1 MLFVTNGDCAAD
13 RIRRLGLAGDV
24 LPWRDVL
31 HEGPVLSGLSSEE
44 LREIRAR
51 FIAERGWG
59 DFDEVLGDFVRRDST
74 LERFRDHEEI
84 VLWFEHDLYDQLQL
98 IQLLHYF
105 EEQDHDTARLTMI
118 CIDEYLGTLTSDRLR
133 ALFEGRHEVSGR
145 ELELGHTAWLAFTS
159 PDPGRI
165 SDLLRDDT
173 SDLPFLDG
181 ALLRHLEQFP
191 SVETG
196 LSRSETQL
204 MNVIL
209 EGKSVLREAFV
220 SSQNKEE
227 RIFLGDSVFAA
238 YLENLSATDEP
249 LLLFEDGT
257 GIVAPRDGAEHD
269 GFWNSEAVVTETGR
283 AVLEGKRDRVGI
295 SGIDRWLGGAHLK
308 GNEARWRWD
317 ESVGQLRRGIG
328 PSFWK

>member
-1 MLFVTNGDCAAD
+1 MLFVTNGDCAAE
-13 RIRRLGLAGDV
+13 RIRRLGLASDV
-24 LPWRDVL
+24 LPWCDVL
-31 HEGPVLSGLSSEE
+31 HEGPVPSGLSSGE

-59 DFDEVLGDFVRRDST
+59 VFDEVLGDFVRRDST
-74 LERFRDHEEI
+74 LERFRDHDEV

-105 EEQDHDTARLTMI
+105 EERGHGTTRLTII
-118 CIDEYLGTLTSDRLR
+118 CVDEYLGTLTSDQLR
-133 ALFEGRHEVSGR
+133 AHFEDRDEVSRR

-165 SDLLRDDT
+165 SDLLKEET
-173 SDLPFLDG
+173 SDLPFLAG

-191 SVETG
+191 SVQTG

-204 MNVIL
+204 LNVIL

-227 RIFLGDSVFAA
+227 RIFLGDSVFAT
-238 YLENLSATDEP
+238 YLESLSAVDEP

-257 GIVAPRDGAEHD
+257 GLVAPRDHADLD
-269 GFWNSEAVVTETGR
+269 GFWNREAVVTETGR
-283 AVLEGKRDRVGI
+283 AVLEGKGDRIGI
-295 SGIDRWLGGAHLK
+295 SGIDRWLGGVHLN
-308 GNEARWRWD
+308 GNEARWCWD